1 MKIRE
6 LQKEFKKRGIL
17 FTQIE
22 KKAKHT
28 MDADG
33 NIKTSGY
40 CIYRCSALHYD
51 DVYYEIFKY
60 RLAKPHP
67 YDNGDW
73 DMVEVYPGDE
83 QFGVW
88 AWTVNDKSYIK
99 DVIKRHFDLFFKDD
113 DDLKVSE

>member
-28 MDADG
+28 IDADG
-33 NIKTSGY
+33 DIKTSGY
-40 CIYRCSALHYD
+40 CIYRCSSLHYD

-67 YDNGDW
+67 YDKGDW

-88 AWTVNDKSYIK
+88 AWCCSTIEGVKKTMKDKFGIEYNIK
-99 DVIKRHFDLFFKDD
+99 
-113 DDLKVSE
+113 S